1 MKVLFLVDNPYKALN
16 PYTSTL
22 IDGLKSIDCEIYIDW
37 GILKLWEEKVFD
49 FDIVHIMWPH
59 LLLCRGKFS
68 VKELF
73 CRRDEIKKRQV
84 KIVSTCHNIVPHY
97 CDETNAVAAY
107 NIVYS
112 LSDIVLHLGNYSL
125 HLFEKTYPNVKHLLL
140 YHHIYDDR
148 YKKTITKK
156 TAIKKLHLDKNKR
169 YILCFGAFR
178 DREEQILI
186 QNILNNINDDKI
198 RIIAPQYCGIGKRS
212 NILYILKFL
221 YYKFK
226 FPKIK
231 MHFGAI
237 NDIDLPIYFAAADIL
252 LIQRIKILN
261 SGNVPLGYYLKKVVV
276 GPNIGNVGSILQ
288 ETGNPV
294 FESNS
299 ITSVINAIK
308 KGIFLCDNNLG
319 EKNYLFAIEHFS
331 SNAICGKLYDCYKE
345 LIKE

>member
-73 CRRDEIKKRQV
+73 CRIDEIKKRQV

-237 NDIDLPIYFAAADIL
+237 NDIDLPIYFALPVGFATPCTEHELLPALHRRIFPIL
-252 LIQRIKILN
+252 PDLSDYFGEIFR
-261 SGNVPLGYYLKKVVV
+261 VF
-276 GPNIGNVGSILQ
+276 SIL
-288 ETGNPV
+288 ETPPA
-294 FESNS
+294 SNVILCKAS
-299 ITSVINAIK
+299 CTPSCRFSFSCASVPEAEP
-308 KGIFLCDNNLG
+308 FT
-319 EKNYLFAIEHFS
+319 
-331 SNAICGKLYDCYKE
+331 
-345 LIKE
+345 